1 MDVDAEE
8 LTQAAASQPSEMVNG
23 HAEDDFHKTDKSKS
37 KLSLKYSE
45 YKSMATQLVIT
56 IRRSEER
63 AEGGEWRPLTS
74 WKFYKNW
81 ERIMLQRMLGYR
93 KKY

>member
-8 LTQAAASQPSEMVNG
+8 ETQAAASQPSDMVNA
-23 HAEDDFHKTDKSKS
+23 HPDFHKTDKSKS

-63 AEGGEWRPLTS
+63 AGGGE
-74 WKFYKNW
+74 
-81 ERIMLQRMLGYR
+81 
-93 KKY
+93 

>member
-1 MDVDAEE
+1 MNKFIVKQLLHFDYFLFIWVFQEMDVDAEE
-8 LTQAAASQPSEMVNG
+8 ETQAAASQPSEMVNG

-63 AEGGEWRPLTS
+63 AEGGE
-74 WKFYKNW
+74 
-81 ERIMLQRMLGYR
+81 
-93 KKY
+93 

>member
-1 MDVDAEE
+1 MDAEE
-8 LTQAAASQPSEMVNG
+8 ETQAAASQPSDMVNG
-23 HAEDDFHKTDKSKS
+23 HPEDDFHKTDKGKS

-63 AEGGEWRPLTS
+63 AGVGE
-74 WKFYKNW
+74 
-81 ERIMLQRMLGYR
+81 
-93 KKY
+93 